1 MSGEE
6 SVAVGGVGL
15 FAPATWAQ
23 AQAECEAWAAAQIAD
38 LSDDDALAGLSP
50 GARLASEIVRLRT
63 YAKVRPDGRRETWR
77 ETVTR
82 WGGYFRYRLG
92 QRTGSVDALAEMGRA
107 VRAVFR
113 REVMPSMRSLW
124 AAGEVIEAND
134 IAILNCAFAPADSI
148 AVFWESLYVLMHG
161 TGFGFSVEREFVDRL
176 PVPATPVLPGSKLW
190 DERWQPVH
198 AVEDSTEGWR
208 NAVEI
213 GVRAWFA
220 GDDVSFDFS
229 RIRPAGSKLKTKGGE
244 ASGPEP
250 LRQYLRALRD
260 HIHNAAWDGRRLT
273 TQEVHDLLCTGARS
287 VQVGGVR
294 RSAMI
299 SFSDRD
305 DTRLRWAKHYP
316 AAAGL
321 GVPIPHVRG
330 QANNSW
336 VLTDPDALAWED
348 FDAEWQVLRTSM
360 AGERG
365 IFAPGRLEK
374 KRGRRLRANPCVEI
388 GLSWQDYAPAVYD
401 DAGAL
406 VSAEVEGGGQF
417 CNLSN
422 VILRPTDTLQS
433 ALAKAEIAAF
443 IGTLQASCTDFRGLR
458 SGWTEVTRRDALL
471 GVGLSGQADCP
482 QIASSTAKL
491 MAMSTIAVASNKAWA
506 EVLGI
511 NAAAGVTCGKP
522 DGNSSV
528 FLGCSSGVHAH
539 HAPHYLRRITVSA
552 KSPICAVLREAG
564 VPCIPSTP
572 DAAAALAAGTLDE
585 STVDGWLFELPMAAP
600 AGALVRA
607 DEGAV
612 DLLER
617 VEVINRG
624 WLGEK
629 GHNQS
634 VTVNVRPDEW
644 DRVRDWVWE
653 HRHGLG
659 GVSFL
664 PYDGGAYYGTPLTDL
679 AAEDYEARTAALPSV
694 DWSRLAEFET
704 GVSEG
709 AQTFA
714 CAGGACS
721 IV

>member
-1 MSGEE
+1 MSGKE

-15 FAPATWAQ
+15 FAPGTWAQ
-23 AQAECEAWAAAQIAD
+23 AQGECEAWAAAQIAD
-38 LSDDDALAGLSP
+38 LTDDDALAGLSP

-77 ETVTR
+77 ETVVR

-92 QRTGSVDALAEMGRA
+92 QRTAAPEALAEMGRA

-124 AAGEVIEAND
+124 AAGEVIETND
-134 IAILNCAFAPADSI
+134 IALYNCAFAPADSI

-161 TGFGFSVEREFVDRL
+161 TGFGFSVEREFVGRL
-176 PVPATPVLPGSKLW
+176 PVPKVPGSGVWWPK
-190 DERWQPVH
+190 H
-198 AVEDSTEGWR
+198 IVEDSTEGWR

-220 GDDVSFDFS
+220 GDDIGFDFS
-229 RIRPAGSKLKTKGGE
+229 RIRPAGSKLRTKGGE

-250 LRQYLRALRD
+250 LREYLRDLSSAIQL
-260 HIHNAAWDGRRLT
+260 AGLERRPLT
-273 TQEVHDLLCTGARS
+273 TMEVHDLLCTGARS

-305 DTRLRWAKHYP
+305 DVRLRWAKHYP

-321 GVPIPHVRG
+321 GVDIPYVRG

-336 VLTDPDALAWED
+336 VLTDPDGLAWED

-365 IFAPGRLEK
+365 IFAPGRLEA

-388 GLSWQDYAPAVYD
+388 GLSWQDAD
-401 DAGAL
+401 DEAG
-406 VSAEVEGGGQF
+406 VEGGGQF

-422 VILRPTDTLQS
+422 VILRPTDTLHS
-433 ALAKAEIAAF
+433 ALVKAEIAAF
-443 IGTLQASCTDFRGLR
+443 IGTLQASCTDFKGLR

-491 MAMSTIAVASNKAWA
+491 GMMAGAAVGANERWA

-511 NAAAGVTCGKP
+511 EPAAGVTCGKP

-572 DAAAALAAGTLDE
+572 GAAAALAAGTLDE

-664 PYDGGAYYGTPLTDL
+664 PYDGGQYYGTPLTDL

-694 DWSRLAEFET
+694 DWSRLAEFEN

>member
-1 MSGEE
+1 MTGED
-6 SVAVGGVGL
+6 AAALGGAGL
-15 FAPATWAQ
+15 FVPGTWAQ
-23 AQAECEAWAAAQIAD
+23 VQAECEAWAAAQIAD
-38 LSDDDALAGLSP
+38 LTDDDALAGLSP

-63 YAKVRPDGRRETWR
+63 YAKVKPDGQRETWR

-92 QRTGSVDALAEMGRA
+92 QRTGSVAAVEEMARA
-107 VRAVFR
+107 VRAVFQR
-113 REVMPSMRSLW
+113 AVMPSMRSLW

-134 IAILNCAFAPADSI
+134 IALYNCAFAPADSI
-148 AVFWESLYVLMHG
+148 AVFWESLYILMHG

-176 PVPATPVLPGSKLW
+176 PVPNRPADLPA
-190 DERWQPVH
+190 DEVPIHV
-198 AVEDSTEGWR
+198 VKDSTEGWR
-208 NAVEI
+208 NAVEV
-213 GVRAWFA
+213 GARAWFG
-220 GDDVSFDFS
+220 GDDVWFDFS
-229 RIRPAGSKLKTKGGE
+229 EVRPAGSKLKTKGGE

-250 LRQYLRALRD
+250 LMEYLTALRT
-260 HIHNAAWDGRRLT
+260 IIRKAGRECRKIAT
-273 TQEVHDLLCTGARS
+273 IEAHDLKCTGAGA

-294 RSAMI
+294 RSAEI

-305 DTRLRWAKHYP
+305 DKHMRWAKHYP
-316 AAAGL
+316 AADAL
-321 GVPIPHVRG
+321 GAVIPMVRT

-336 VLTDPDALAWED
+336 VWPDKPLPKAD
-348 FDAEWQVLRTSM
+348 FDYEWQVMATSNS
-360 AGERG
+360 GERG
-365 IFAPGRLEK
+365 IFAPQRLEK

-401 DAGAL
+401 DDGAL

-422 VILRPTDTLQS
+422 VILRPGDTLES
-433 ALAKAEIAAF
+433 ALVKTEIAAF
-443 IGTLQASCTDFRGLR
+443 IGTLQASCTNFRGLR

-482 QIASSTAKL
+482 
-491 MAMSTIAVASNKAWA
+491 AVATSTHKLACMSQAAISANERWA
-506 EVLGI
+506 AVLGI

-539 HAPHYLRRITVSA
+539 HAPHYLRRITVAA

-564 VPCIPSTP
+564 LACIPGLP
-572 DAAAALAAGTLDE
+572 GQAEAIAAGTMKVED
-585 STVDGWLFELPMAAP
+585 VNAWLFELPMAAP

-607 DEGAV
+607 DEGAIELLDRV
-612 DLLER
+612 DR
-617 VEVINRG
+617 INDG

-634 VTVNVRPDEW
+634 VTVNVKPHEW
-644 DRVRDWVWE
+644 DAVRDRVYE
-653 HRHGLG
+653 RGCEGRLG
-659 GVSFL
+659 GVSFSPDQGL
-664 PYDGGAYYGTPLTDL
+664 VYYGTPLTDL
-679 AAEDYEARTAALPSV
+679 DRDEYEARTAALPVV
-694 DWSRLAEFET
+694 DWIRLAEFEN

>member
-6 SVAVGGVGL
+6 SVAVGGVKP
-15 FAPATWAQ
+15 FAPATWVQ

-38 LSDDDALAGLSP
+38 LTDDDALAGLSP

-77 ETVTR
+77 ETVVR

-92 QRTGSVDALAEMGRA
+92 QRTAEPEALEEMARA

-148 AVFWESLYVLMHG
+148 AVFWESLYILMHG

-176 PVPATPVLPGSKLW
+176 PVPEPP
-190 DERWQPVH
+190 RWSRPWVVV
-198 AVEDSTEGWR
+198 VEDSTEGWR
-208 NAVEI
+208 NAVET

-229 RIRPAGSKLKTKGGE
+229 YIRPAGSKLKTKGGE

-250 LRQYLRALRD
+250 LREYLRDLCSAIQL
-260 HIHNAAWDGRRLT
+260 AGLERRPLT
-273 TQEVHDLLCTGARS
+273 TMEVHDLLCTGARS

-305 DTRLRWAKHYP
+305 DERLRWAKHYP
-316 AAAGL
+316 AAKGL
-321 GVPIPHVRG
+321 GVEIPHVRG

-336 VLTDPDALAWED
+336 VLADPDGLAWED
-348 FDAEWQVLRTSM
+348 FDSEWQVLRTSK

-365 IFAPGRLEK
+365 IFAPGRLEA

-388 GLSWQDYAPAVYD
+388 GLSWQDAD
-401 DAGAL
+401 EKAGI
-406 VSAEVEGGGQF
+406 EGGGQF

-433 ALAKAEIAAF
+433 ALVKAEIAAF

-572 DAAAALAAGTLDE
+572 GAAAALAAGTLDE

-659 GVSFL
+659 GVSLL
-664 PYDGGAYYGTPLTDL
+664 PYDGGQYYGTPLTDL

-694 DWSRLAEFET
+694 DWSRLAEFEN

>member
-1 MSGEE
+1 MTGED
-6 SVAVGGVGL
+6 AAALGGAGL
-15 FAPATWAQ
+15 FAPGTWAEHK
-23 AQAECEAWAAAQIAD
+23 AECEAWAAAQIAD
-38 LSDDDALAGLSP
+38 LTDDDALAGLSP

-63 YAKVRPDGRRETWR
+63 YAKVKADGQRETWR

-92 QRTGSVDALAEMGRA
+92 QRTGSVEAVEEMSRA

-124 AAGEVIEAND
+124 AAGEVIESND
-134 IAILNCAFAPADSI
+134 IALYNCAFAPADSV
-148 AVFWESLYVLMHG
+148 AVFWESLYILMHG

-176 PVPATPVLPGSKLW
+176 PVPEAPGTGAL
-190 DERWQPVH
+190 QPAHV
-198 AVEDSTEGWR
+198 VEDSTEGWR
-208 NAVEI
+208 AAVEA

-220 GDDVSFDFS
+220 GDDLAFNFS
-229 RIRPAGSKLKTKGGE
+229 RIRPAGSRLKTKGGE

-250 LRQYLRALRD
+250 LREYLSALNTAIQTAGMER
-260 HIHNAAWDGRRLT
+260 RRLT
-273 TQEVHDLLCTGARS
+273 TQEVHDLLCTGAGA

-305 DTRLRWAKHYP
+305 DERLRWAKHYP
-316 AAAGL
+316 AAKGL
-321 GVPIPHVRG
+321 GIGIPHVRG

-336 VLTDPDALAWED
+336 VLADPDELAWED
-348 FDAEWQVLRTSM
+348 FDSEWQVLRTSK

-365 IFAPGRLEK
+365 IFAPGRLER

-388 GLSWQDYAPAVYD
+388 GLSWQDYAPEVFGED
-401 DAGAL
+401 GAL

-422 VILRPTDTLQS
+422 VILRPVDTLAT

-443 IGTLQASCTDFRGLR
+443 IGTLQASCTNFKGLR

-482 QIASSTAKL
+482 QIAGYVSKL
-491 MAMSTIAVASNKAWA
+491 MAMSGQAIAANEAWA
-506 EVLGI
+506 EILGI

-539 HAPHYLRRITVSA
+539 HAPHYLRRITVAA

-564 VPCIPSTP
+564 VPCIPGLQGQ
-572 DAAAALAAGTLDE
+572 AEAIAAGALRVED
-585 STVDGWLFELPMAAP
+585 VNAWLFELPMGAP

-664 PYDGGAYYGTPLTDL
+664 PFDGGAYYGTPMTDL
-679 AAEDYEARTAALPSV
+679 EREDYEARTAALPVV
-694 DWSRLAEFET
+694 DWSRLAEYEN

>member
-1 MSGEE
+1 MTGEDAAAVSG
-6 SVAVGGVGL
+6 AGL
-15 FAPATWAQ
+15 FVPGTWAEHK
-23 AQAECEAWAAAQIAD
+23 AECEAWAAAQIAD
-38 LSDDDALAGLSP
+38 LTDDDALAGLSP

-63 YAKVRPDGRRETWR
+63 YAKVKADGQRETWR

-92 QRTGSVDALAEMGRA
+92 QRTGSVAAVEEMARA

-124 AAGEVIEAND
+124 AAGEVIESND
-134 IAILNCAFAPADSI
+134 IALYNCAFAPADSI
-148 AVFWESLYVLMHG
+148 AVFWESLYILMHG

-176 PVPATPVLPGSKLW
+176 PVPNRPADLPA
-190 DERWQPVH
+190 DEVPIHV
-198 AVEDSTEGWR
+198 VKDSTEGWR
-208 NAVEI
+208 NAVEV
-213 GVRAWFA
+213 GARAWFG
-220 GDDVSFDFS
+220 GDDVWFDFS
-229 RIRPAGSKLKTKGGE
+229 EVRPAGSKLKTKGGE

-250 LRQYLRALRD
+250 LMEYLTALRT
-260 HIHNAAWDGRRLT
+260 IIRKAGRECRKIAT
-273 TQEVHDLLCTGARS
+273 IEAHDLKCTGAGA

-294 RSAMI
+294 RSAEI

-305 DTRLRWAKHYP
+305 DERMRWAKHYP

-321 GVPIPHVRG
+321 GVSIPHVRG

-336 VLTDPDALAWED
+336 VLADPDALSWED
-348 FDAEWQVLRTSM
+348 FDSEWQVLRTSK

-365 IFAPGRLEK
+365 IFAPGRLER

-388 GLSWQDYAPAVYD
+388 GLSWQDYAPAVFGED
-401 DAGAL
+401 GAL

-422 VILRPTDTLQS
+422 VILRPTDTLAT

-482 QIASSTAKL
+482 QIASSIAKL
-491 MAMSTIAVASNKAWA
+491 GMMAGAAVGANERWA
-506 EVLGI
+506 EILGI

-539 HAPHYLRRITVSA
+539 HAPHYLRRITVAA

-564 VPCIPSTP
+564 VPCIPGLQGQ
-572 DAAAALAAGTLDE
+572 AEAIAAGTLRPED
-585 STVDGWLFELPMAAP
+585 VNAWLFELPMAAP
-600 AGALVRA
+600 VGALVRA

-664 PYDGGAYYGTPLTDL
+664 PFDGGAYYGTPMTDL
-679 AAEDYEARTAALPSV
+679 EREDYEARTAALPDV
-694 DWSRLAEFET
+694 DWSRLAEFEN

>member
-1 MSGEE
+1 MSGEDAA
-6 SVAVGGVGL
+6 AVGGVGL
-15 FAPATWAQ
+15 FAPGAWAQ
-23 AQAECEAWAAAQIAD
+23 AQGECEAWAAAQIAD
-38 LSDDDALAGLSP
+38 LTDDDALAGLSP

-92 QRTGSVDALAEMGRA
+92 QRTSAPEALEEMGRA

-134 IAILNCAFAPADSI
+134 IALYNCAFAPADSI
-148 AVFWESLYVLMHG
+148 AVFWESLYILMHG

-176 PVPATPVLPGSKLW
+176 PVPEVPGSGMWWPKH
-190 DERWQPVH
+190 V
-198 AVEDSTEGWR
+198 VEDSTEGWR

-213 GVRAWFA
+213 GVRTWFA
-220 GDDVSFDFS
+220 GDNVSFDFS

-250 LRQYLRALRD
+250 LKAYLRDLCSAIQL
-260 HIHNAAWDGRRLT
+260 AGLERRPLT
-273 TQEVHDLLCTGARS
+273 TMEVHDLLCTGARS

-305 DTRLRWAKHYP
+305 DVRLRWAKHYP

-336 VLTDPDALAWED
+336 VLTDPDALTWED

-388 GLSWQDYAPAVYD
+388 GLSWQDAD
-401 DAGAL
+401 EEAGI
-406 VSAEVEGGGQF
+406 EGGGQF

-422 VILRPTDTLQS
+422 VILRPTDTLHS
-433 ALAKAEIAAF
+433 ALVKAEIAAF
-443 IGTLQASCTDFRGLR
+443 IGTLQASCTDFKGLR

-482 QIASSTAKL
+482 QIACSTAKL
-491 MAMSTIAVASNKAWA
+491 GMMAGAAVGANERWA

-511 NAAAGVTCGKP
+511 EPAAGVTCGKP

-572 DAAAALAAGTLDE
+572 GAAAALAAGTLDE

-644 DRVRDWVWE
+644 DRVRDWVWS

-679 AAEDYEARTAALPSV
+679 GAEDYEARTAALPVV
-694 DWSRLAEFET
+694 DWSRLAEYEN

>member
-1 MSGEE
+1 MTED
-6 SVAVGGVGL
+6 VAAEGGVGL
-15 FAPATWAQ
+15 FVPGTWAQ
-23 AQAECEAWAAAQIAD
+23 VQAECEAWAAAQIAD
-38 LSDDDALAGLSP
+38 LTDDDALAGLSP
-50 GARLASEIVRLRT
+50 GARLASEVVRLRT
-63 YAKVRPDGRRETWR
+63 YAKVKPDGARETWR
-77 ETVTR
+77 ETVVR

-92 QRTGSVDALAEMGRA
+92 QRTMAAEAVAEMARA

-124 AAGEVIEAND
+124 AAGEVIEGND

-148 AVFWESLYVLMHG
+148 AVFWESLYILMHG
-161 TGFGFSVEREFVDRL
+161 TGFGFSVEGEFVDRL
-176 PVPATPVLPGSKLW
+176 PVPAVPEEQGGRMLPGH
-190 DERWQPVH
+190 V
-198 AVEDSTEGWR
+198 VEDSTEGWR

-213 GVRAWFA
+213 GVRMWFA
-220 GDDVSFDFS
+220 GRDVVFDYS

-250 LRQYLRALRD
+250 LREYLTALRQA
-260 HIHNAAWDGRRLT
+260 IQLAGLERRRLT
-273 TQEVHDLLCTGARS
+273 TMEVHDLLCTGARA

-305 DTRLRWAKHYP
+305 DARLRWAKHYP

-321 GVPIPHVRG
+321 GVNIPHVRG

-336 VLTDPDALAWED
+336 VLSSPDSLSWED
-348 FDAEWQVLRTSM
+348 FDSEWQVLRTSH

-388 GLSWQDYAPAVYD
+388 GLAWQDADEA
-401 DAGAL
+401 AGI
-406 VSAEVEGGGQF
+406 EGGGQF

-433 ALAKAEIAAF
+433 AILKAEIAAF
-443 IGTLQASCTDFRGLR
+443 IGTLQASCTDFKGLR

-491 MAMSTIAVASNKAWA
+491 GAMAGAAIGANERWA

-511 NAAAGVTCGKP
+511 EPAAGVTCGKP

-564 VPCIPSTP
+564 VPHIPSTLK
-572 DAAAALAAGTLDE
+572 AAEALAAGTLDE

-607 DEGAV
+607 DEGAL

-634 VTVNVRPDEW
+634 VTVNVKPDEW
-644 DRVRDWVWE
+644 DRVRDWVWD

-664 PYDGGAYYGTPLTDL
+664 PFDGGAYYGTPLTDL
-679 AAEDYEARTAALPSV
+679 TREDYEARVAALPAV
-694 DWSRLAEFET
+694 DWIRLAEYEN

>member
-6 SVAVGGVGL
+6 SAAVGGVGL
-15 FAPATWAQ
+15 FAPGTWAQ
-23 AQAECEAWAAAQIAD
+23 MQGECEAWAAAHLVD
-38 LSDDDALAGLSP
+38 LTDDDALAGLSP

-77 ETVTR
+77 ETVVR
-82 WGGYFRYRLG
+82 WGGYFRYRLW
-92 QRTGSVDALAEMGRA
+92 QRTAAPEALEEMARA

-134 IAILNCAFAPADSI
+134 IALYNCAFAPADSV
-148 AVFWESLYVLMHG
+148 AVFWESLYILMHG

-176 PVPATPVLPGSKLW
+176 PVPEVPGSGVL
-190 DERWQPVH
+190 QPTH
-198 AVEDSTEGWR
+198 TIEDSTEGWR

-220 GDDVSFDFS
+220 GGDVDFDFS
-229 RIRPAGSKLKTKGGE
+229 KIRSAGSKLKTKGGE

-250 LRQYLRALRD
+250 LREYLRSLRSA
-260 HIHNAAWDGRRLT
+260 IQLAGIERRKLLT
-273 TQEVHDLLCTGARS
+273 IEVHDLKCTAGNA

-294 RSAMI
+294 RSAEI

-305 DTRLRWAKHYP
+305 DVRLRWAKHYP

-321 GVPIPHVRG
+321 GVDIPHVRG

-365 IFAPGRLEK
+365 IFAPGRLER

-388 GLSWQDYAPAVYD
+388 GLSWQDAD
-401 DAGAL
+401 EKAGI
-406 VSAEVEGGGQF
+406 EGGGQF

-443 IGTLQASCTDFRGLR
+443 IGTLQASCTDFKGLR

-491 MAMSTIAVASNKAWA
+491 GMMAGAAVGANERWA

-511 NAAAGVTCGKP
+511 EPAAGVTCGKP

-572 DAAAALAAGTLDE
+572 KAAEALAAGTLDE

-634 VTVNVRPDEW
+634 VTVSVRPEEW

-659 GVSFL
+659 GVSFQSF
-664 PYDGGAYYGTPLTDL
+664 DGGAYYGTPLTDL
-679 AAEDYEARTAALPSV
+679 AAEEYEARTAALPSV
-694 DWSRLAEFET
+694 DWSRLAEFEN

>member
-15 FAPATWAQ
+15 FAPGTWAQ
-23 AQAECEAWAAAQIAD
+23 AQGECEAWAAAQIAD
-38 LSDDDALAGLSP
+38 LTDDDALAGLSP

-77 ETVTR
+77 ETVVR

-92 QRTGSVDALAEMGRA
+92 QRTAAPEGLEEMARA

-134 IAILNCAFAPADSI
+134 IALYNCAFAPADSI

-176 PVPATPVLPGSKLW
+176 PVPEVPVSRWASPVDPAGAQLLPSH
-190 DERWQPVH
+190 V
-198 AVEDSTEGWR
+198 VEDSTEGWR
-208 NAVEI
+208 NAVEE
-213 GVRAWFA
+213 GVLTWFE
-220 GDDVSFDFS
+220 GRDVVFDYS
-229 RIRPAGSKLKTKGGE
+229 RIRPAGSKLRTKGGE

-250 LRQYLRALRD
+250 LREYLTALRET
-260 HIHNAAWDGRRLT
+260 IRQAGRERRPLT
-273 TQEVHDLLCTGARS
+273 TMDVHDLLCTGARS

-321 GVPIPHVRG
+321 GVDIPHVRG

-388 GLSWQDYAPAVYD
+388 GLSWQDAD
-401 DAGAL
+401 EKAG
-406 VSAEVEGGGQF
+406 VEGGGQF

-433 ALAKAEIAAF
+433 ALVKAEIAAF

-491 MAMSTIAVASNKAWA
+491 GMMAGAAVGANERWA

-511 NAAAGVTCGKP
+511 EPAAGVTCGKP

-572 DAAAALAAGTLDE
+572 GAAAALAAGTLDE

-644 DRVRDWVWE
+644 DRVRDWVWS

-679 AAEDYEARTAALPSV
+679 GAEDYEARTAALPVV
-694 DWSRLAEFET
+694 DWSRLAEYEN

>member
-15 FAPATWAQ
+15 FAPGTWAQ
-23 AQAECEAWAAAQIAD
+23 MQAECEAWAAAQIAD
-38 LSDDDALAGLSP
+38 LTDDDALAGLSP

-92 QRTGSVDALAEMGRA
+92 QRTAAPEALEEMARA
-107 VRAVFR
+107 VRSVFR

-134 IAILNCAFAPADSI
+134 IALYNCAFAPADSI
-148 AVFWESLYVLMHG
+148 AVFWESLYILMHG

-321 GVPIPHVRG
+321 GVNIPHVRG

-336 VLTDPDALAWED
+336 VLTDPDALGWED

-374 KRGRRLRANPCVEI
+374 KRGQRLRANPCVEI
-388 GLSWQDYAPAVYD
+388 GLAWQDAD
-401 DAGAL
+401 EKAG
-406 VSAEVEGGGQF
+406 VEGGGQF

-422 VILRPTDTLQS
+422 VILRPTDTLHS

-443 IGTLQASCTDFRGLR
+443 IGTLQASCTDFKGLR

-506 EVLGI
+506 EVLGV

-564 VPCIPSTP
+564 VPCIPSTQG
-572 DAAAALAAGTLDE
+572 AAAALAAGTLDE
-585 STVDGWLFELPMAAP
+585 SAVDGWLFELPMAAP

-694 DWSRLAEFET
+694 DWSRLAEFEN

>member
-1 MSGEE
+1 
-6 SVAVGGVGL
+6 
-15 FAPATWAQ
+15 
-23 AQAECEAWAAAQIAD
+23 
-38 LSDDDALAGLSP
+38 
-50 GARLASEIVRLRT
+50 
-63 YAKVRPDGRRETWR
+63 
-77 ETVTR
+77 
-82 WGGYFRYRLG
+82 
-92 QRTGSVDALAEMGRA
+92 
-107 VRAVFR
+107 
-113 REVMPSMRSLW
+113 
-124 AAGEVIEAND
+124 
-134 IAILNCAFAPADSI
+134 
-148 AVFWESLYVLMHG
+148 
-161 TGFGFSVEREFVDRL
+161 
-176 PVPATPVLPGSKLW
+176 
-190 DERWQPVH
+190 
-198 AVEDSTEGWR
+198 
-208 NAVEI
+208 
-213 GVRAWFA
+213 
-220 GDDVSFDFS
+220 
-229 RIRPAGSKLKTKGGE
+229 
-244 ASGPEP
+244 
-250 LRQYLRALRD
+250 
-260 HIHNAAWDGRRLT
+260 
-273 TQEVHDLLCTGARS
+273 
-287 VQVGGVR
+287 
-294 RSAMI
+294 
-299 SFSDRD
+299 
-305 DTRLRWAKHYP
+305 
-316 AAAGL
+316 
-321 GVPIPHVRG
+321 
-330 QANNSW
+330 
-336 VLTDPDALAWED
+336 
-348 FDAEWQVLRTSM
+348 
-360 AGERG
+360 
-365 IFAPGRLEK
+365 
-374 KRGRRLRANPCVEI
+374 VEI
-388 GLSWQDYAPAVYD
+388 GLSWQDYAPAVFGED
-401 DAGAL
+401 GAL

-422 VILRPTDTLQS
+422 VILRPVDTLAS

-443 IGTLQASCTDFRGLR
+443 IGTLQASCTNFKGLR

-482 QIASSTAKL
+482 QIAGYVSKL
-491 MAMSTIAVASNKAWA
+491 MAMSGQAIAANEAWA
-506 EVLGI
+506 EILGI

-539 HAPHYLRRITVSA
+539 HAPHYLRRITVAA

-564 VPCIPSTP
+564 VPCIPGLRGQ
-572 DAAAALAAGTLDE
+572 AEAIAAGTLRVED
-585 STVDGWLFELPMAAP
+585 VNAWLFELPMGAP

-664 PYDGGAYYGTPLTDL
+664 PFDGGAYYGTPMTNLER
-679 AAEDYEARTAALPSV
+679 EDYEARTAALPDV
-694 DWSRLAEFET
+694 DWSRLAEYEN

>member
-1 MSGEE
+1 MTVGELENAAASGM
-6 SVAVGGVGL
+6 GL
-15 FAPATWAQ
+15 FAPGTWADHK
-23 AQAECEAWAAAQIAD
+23 AECEAWAAAQIAD
-38 LSDDDALAGLSP
+38 LTDDDALAGLSK

-63 YAKVRPDGRRETWR
+63 YAKVKADGVRETWR

-92 QRTGSVDALAEMGRA
+92 QRTNAPEAIAEMRRA

-134 IAILNCAFAPADSI
+134 IALYNCAFAPADSV
-148 AVFWESLYVLMHG
+148 AVFWEGLFILMHG

-176 PVPATPVLPGSKLW
+176 PVPLAQGAGMQTFHVI
-190 DERWQPVH
+190 
-198 AVEDSTEGWR
+198 EDSTEGWR
-208 NAVEI
+208 DAVEAT
-213 GVRAWFA
+213 VRALFA
-220 GDDVSFDFS
+220 GGDVTHDFS
-229 RIRPAGSKLKTKGGE
+229 KIRPAGSKLKTKGGE

-250 LRQYLRALRD
+250 LREYINALRRV
-260 HIHNAAWDGRRLT
+260 ITAAAREGRRLT
-273 TQEVHDLLCTGARS
+273 PIEVHDLLCTGARA

-305 DTRLRWAKHYP
+305 DAGLRWAKHYP

-321 GVPIPHVRG
+321 GVDLPAVRW

-336 VLTDPDALAWED
+336 VWPDGELARAD
-348 FDAEWQVLRTSM
+348 FEREWQVMATSDS
-360 AGERG
+360 GERG
-365 IFAPGRLEK
+365 IFAPQRLER

-388 GLSWQDYAPAVYD
+388 GLSWQDADPG
-401 DAGAL
+401 AG
-406 VSAEVEGGGQF
+406 SEGGGQF

-422 VILRPTDTLQS
+422 VILRPGDTLET
-433 ALAKAEIAAF
+433 AGAKAEIAAF

-458 SGWTEVTRRDALL
+458 SGWHEVTRRDALL

-482 QIASSTAKL
+482 TVATDGRKLTA
-491 MAMSTIAVASNKAWA
+491 MNARAVAANELWA
-506 EVLGI
+506 GVLGI
-511 NAAAGVTCGKP
+511 NPAAGVTCGKP

-528 FLGCSSGVHAH
+528 FLGCSSGVHPH
-539 HAPHYLRRITVSA
+539 HAAYYLRRITVSA

-572 DAAAALAAGTLDE
+572 SAAAGLAAGTLTE
-585 STVDGWLFELPMAAP
+585 SDVDGWLFELPMAAP

-607 DEGAV
+607 DESAL
-612 DLLER
+612 DLLDR
-617 VEVINRG
+617 VDRINDG

-634 VTVNVRPDEW
+634 VTVSVKPSEW
-644 DRVRDWVWE
+644 DAVRDRVYLRGTE
-653 HRHGLG
+653 GRLG
-659 GVSFL
+659 GVSFAPDQGL
-664 PYDGGAYYGTPLTDL
+664 VYYGTPMTDL
-679 AAEDYEARTAALPSV
+679 SREEYEARAAALPDV
-694 DWSRLAEFET
+694 DWSRLADFEN

>member
-6 SVAVGGVGL
+6 SVAVGGMGL
-15 FAPATWAQ
+15 FAPGTWAQ

-38 LSDDDALAGLSP
+38 LTDDDALAGLSP

-92 QRTGSVDALAEMGRA
+92 QRTAAPEALEEMARA

-124 AAGEVIEAND
+124 AAGKVIEDND
-134 IAILNCAFAPADSI
+134 IALYNCAFAPADSI

-176 PVPATPVLPGSKLW
+176 PVPEVPASRWTSPVDPAGARMLPGH
-190 DERWQPVH
+190 V
-198 AVEDSTEGWR
+198 VEDSTEGWR
-208 NAVEI
+208 NAVEE
-213 GVRAWFA
+213 GVLTWFE
-220 GDDVSFDFS
+220 GRDVVFDYS

-250 LRQYLRALRD
+250 LREYLTALRET
-260 HIHNAAWDGRRLT
+260 IRQAGRERRPLT
-273 TQEVHDLLCTGARS
+273 TMEVHDLLCTGARS

-305 DTRLRWAKHYP
+305 DVRLRWAKHYP

-321 GVPIPHVRG
+321 GVNIPHVRG

-336 VLTDPDALAWED
+336 VLTDPDGLAWED

-388 GLSWQDYAPAVYD
+388 GLAWQDAD
-401 DAGAL
+401 EKAGI
-406 VSAEVEGGGQF
+406 EGGGQF

-422 VILRPTDTLQS
+422 VILRPTDTLHS

-443 IGTLQASCTDFRGLR
+443 IGTLQASCTDFKGLR

-572 DAAAALAAGTLDE
+572 GAAAALAAGALDE
-585 STVDGWLFELPMAAP
+585 SMVDGWLFELPMAAP

-644 DRVRDWVWE
+644 DRVRDWVWS
-653 HRHGLG
+653 HRHSLG

-664 PYDGGAYYGTPLTDL
+664 PFDGGAYYGTPLTDL
-679 AAEDYEARTAALPSV
+679 TSEDYEARTAALPVV
-694 DWSRLAEFET
+694 DWRRLAEFET

>member
-15 FAPATWAQ
+15 FAPGTWAQ

-38 LSDDDALAGLSP
+38 LTDDDALAGLSP

-77 ETVTR
+77 ETVVR

-92 QRTGSVDALAEMGRA
+92 QRTSSPEALEEMARA

-134 IAILNCAFAPADSI
+134 IALYNCAFAPADSI

-176 PVPATPVLPGSKLW
+176 PVPKVPEDQGGRMLPG
-190 DERWQPVH
+190 RV
-198 AVEDSTEGWR
+198 VEDSTEGWR
-208 NAVEI
+208 NAVEE
-213 GVRAWFA
+213 GVLTWFE
-220 GDDVSFDFS
+220 GRDVVFDYS

-250 LRQYLRALRD
+250 LREYLTALRET
-260 HIHNAAWDGRRLT
+260 IRQAGRERRPLT
-273 TQEVHDLLCTGARS
+273 TMEVHDLLCTGARS

-305 DTRLRWAKHYP
+305 DVRLRWAKHYP

-321 GVPIPHVRG
+321 GVEIPHVRG

-336 VLTDPDALAWED
+336 VLTDPDGLAWED

-388 GLSWQDYAPAVYD
+388 GLSWQDAD
-401 DAGAL
+401 EKAG
-406 VSAEVEGGGQF
+406 VEGGGQF

-458 SGWTEVTRRDALL
+458 SGWAEVTRRDALL

-491 MAMSTIAVASNKAWA
+491 GMMAGAAVGANERWA
-506 EVLGI
+506 DVLGI
-511 NAAAGVTCGKP
+511 EPAAGVTCGKP

-564 VPCIPSTP
+564 VPCIPSTFT
-572 DAAAALAAGTLDE
+572 AAEALAAGALDE

-644 DRVRDWVWE
+644 DRVRDWVWS

-679 AAEDYEARTAALPSV
+679 AAQDYEARTAALPVV
-694 DWSRLAEFET
+694 DWSRLAEFEN

>member
-6 SVAVGGVGL
+6 SVAAGGVGL
-15 FAPATWAQ
+15 FAPGIWAQ
-23 AQAECEAWAAAQIAD
+23 MQAECEAWAAAQIAD
-38 LSDDDALAGLSP
+38 LTDDDALAGLSP

-77 ETVTR
+77 ETVVR

-92 QRTGSVDALAEMGRA
+92 QRTAAPEALAEMGRA

-124 AAGEVIEAND
+124 AAGDVIEAND
-134 IAILNCAFAPADSI
+134 IALYNCAFAPADSI

-305 DTRLRWAKHYP
+305 DVRLRWAKHYP

-321 GVPIPHVRG
+321 GVNIPHVRG

-388 GLSWQDYAPAVYD
+388 GLSWQDADEKANI
-401 DAGAL
+401 
-406 VSAEVEGGGQF
+406 EGGGQF

-422 VILRPTDTLQS
+422 VILRPTDTLHS
-433 ALAKAEIAAF
+433 ALVKAEIAAF

-572 DAAAALAAGTLDE
+572 KAAEALAAGTLDE

-607 DEGAV
+607 DEGAL

-634 VTVNVRPDEW
+634 VTVNVKPDEW
-644 DRVRDWVWE
+644 DRVRDWVWD

-664 PYDGGAYYGTPLTDL
+664 PFDGGAYYGTPLTDL
-679 AAEDYEARTAALPSV
+679 SREDYEARVAALPDV
-694 DWSRLAEFET
+694 DWLRLAEFEN

>member
-1 MSGEE
+1 
-6 SVAVGGVGL
+6 
-15 FAPATWAQ
+15 
-23 AQAECEAWAAAQIAD
+23 
-38 LSDDDALAGLSP
+38 
-50 GARLASEIVRLRT
+50 
-63 YAKVRPDGRRETWR
+63 
-77 ETVTR
+77 
-82 WGGYFRYRLG
+82 
-92 QRTGSVDALAEMGRA
+92 
-107 VRAVFR
+107 
-113 REVMPSMRSLW
+113 
-124 AAGEVIEAND
+124 
-134 IAILNCAFAPADSI
+134 
-148 AVFWESLYVLMHG
+148 MHG

-273 TQEVHDLLCTGARS
+273 TMEVHDLLCTGARS

-305 DTRLRWAKHYP
+305 DVRLRWAKHYP

-348 FDAEWQVLRTSM
+348 FDSEWQVLRTSK

-388 GLSWQDYAPAVYD
+388 GLAWQDAD
-401 DAGAL
+401 EKAGI
-406 VSAEVEGGGQF
+406 EGGGQF

-422 VILRPTDTLQS
+422 VILRPTDTLHS

-443 IGTLQASCTDFRGLR
+443 IGTLQASCTDFKGLR

-482 QIASSTAKL
+482 QIAGSAPKL
-491 MAMSTIAVASNKAWA
+491 KYLSVKAVAANKAWA

-552 KSPICAVLREAG
+552 KSPICAVLRGAG

-572 DAAAALAAGTLDE
+572 GAAAALAAGTLDE

-664 PYDGGAYYGTPLTDL
+664 PFDGGQYYGTPLTDL
-679 AAEDYEARTAALPSV
+679 GAEDYEARTAALPVV
-694 DWSRLAEFET
+694 DWSRLAEYET